1 MENKIH
7 GFYGINNNGE
17 VYVFVHELRKKFSEK
32 YEGWAILLDR
42 PDAVVGEPGTY
53 VCTGK
58 VVDTNDKLRATWHQL
73 ARATAA
79 TAEAGGDPYT
89 DCQSLCE
96 LHLLKQMLPELTVTE
111 EISAAV
117 KKELGLGLA
126 PTVTPSVEAEVI
138 PDVDTVVSE
147 TPAPE
152 APKKKRGRPAAA
164 VETDTPVAKP
174 VKVETE
180 APAKETSAEP
190 EAPVEDKK
198 TEAASMTKEEAEA
211 VICTYNKCK
220 GKTMKEVKEEAP
232 NIFAWF
238 VKAGA
243 QAAAKFPKETEA
255 AQILNAE

>member
-1 MENKIH
+1 MENKIY
-7 GFYGINNNGE
+7 GIYGINNNGE
-17 VYVFVHELRKKFSEK
+17 VYVYVHELRKKFSEK

-58 VVDTNDKLRATWHQL
+58 VVDTDDKLRATWHQL

-79 TAEAGGDPYT
+79 TAEAGGDPYM

-111 EISAAV
+111 EISNTV
-117 KKELGLGLA
+117 KKELGIGIA
-126 PTVTPSVEAEVI
+126 PITVPSAETEEV
-138 PDVDTVVSE
+138 PDVDMVVSE
-147 TPAPE
+147 TSAPA
-152 APKKKRGRPAAA
+152 APLKKKRGRPAA
-164 VETDTPVAKP
+164 VETEAPVTKP

-198 TEAASMTKEEAEA
+198 TETASMTKEEAEA

>member
-1 MENKIH
+1 MEKHI
-7 GFYGINNNGE
+7 YGVNNNGE
-17 VYVFVHELRKKFSEK
+17 VYVFVHELRKKFTEK
-32 YEGWAILLDR
+32 YEGWAILVDR
-42 PDAVVGEPGTY
+42 PDAIVGEPGTY

-58 VVDTNDKLRATWHQL
+58 VLDNEDRTRATWHQL

-79 TAEAGGDPYT
+79 TAEAGGDPYM

-138 PDVDTVVSE
+138 PDVDEVKDE
-147 TPAPE
+147 TPAPR
-152 APKKKRGRPAAA
+152 KRRGRPASTASVDKPVEVKTPVSA
-164 VETDTPVAKP
+164 TVEENTASSTVETSATPTPSVIEEK
-174 VKVETE
+174 ETE
-180 APAKETSAEP
+180 AA
-190 EAPVEDKK
+190 
-198 TEAASMTKEEAEA
+198 MTKEEAEA
-211 VICTYNKCK
+211 VVCTYNKCK
-220 GKTMKEVKEEAP
+220 GKTMKEVKEEFP

-255 AQILNAE
+255 AQVLSAE